1 MIVRREPPLLRIRG
15 LSCPRCAGMLE
26 MSDGDP
32 EAMRCAYCGHNFLDW
47 DDEGIASF
55 APTGRLGRRRALR
68 ALRDA
73 LSEVGV
79 RGHVVEEARRFHLPF
94 WYLEAKLVGWQRYRK
109 KRAANREQI
118 HPLPESLGAGEEIE
132 EESFGHN
139 IIYSTP
145 ACDLR
150 DFGLLGV
157 AGRTQRLSLRPF
169 ELEAVASDETVCAVL
184 RSRSVILR
192 RARLYHAARVTPKRA
207 RHCVQRILLVRP
219 RMRLIYYPV
228 WRLRYRARG
237 LAMEAAVDGLR
248 PQLLRGSYPQREGDR
263 LSLWIGSG
271 GLSGLAA
278 GVSPTLAVAGTVGWV
293 LWRLTQDSVSG
304 RRGELGAWLRRQVG
318 GKRITIKSFAD

>member
-1 MIVRREPPLLRIRG
+1 MRPQPPSLRIRG

-26 MSDGDP
+26 MTDGDQ
-32 EAMRCAYCGHNFLDW
+32 EAMRCGYCGHNFLDW

-73 LSEVGV
+73 LLEVGV
-79 RGHVVEEARRFHLPF
+79 RGHAVEEAHRYHLPF

-109 KRAANREQI
+109 RRAPSPDKI
-118 HPLPESLGAGEEIE
+118 HPLPEGLAVDEEME
-132 EESFGHN
+132 EESFGQN
-139 IIYSTP
+139 VIYSTP

-169 ELEAVASDETVCAVL
+169 DMDAVDPGETVCAVL

-192 RARLYHAARVTPKRA
+192 RARLYHAARATPKRA

-228 WRLRYRARG
+228 WRLRYRAHG
-237 LAMEAAVDGLR
+237 LAMEAVVDGLR
-248 PQLLRGSYPQREGDR
+248 PQVLRGTYPQREGDR

-278 GVSPTLAVAGTVGWV
+278 GVNPTLAAAGTAGWV
-293 LWRLTQDSVSG
+293 LWRLTHDSVSG

-318 GKRITIKSFAD
+318 GKRITIKNFAD